1 MPGCV
6 ASRMGLELGTRR
18 MVTKE
23 MKGRYERGSRQY
35 RSASLDELC
44 ALTRLA
50 PAHGLALRACS
61 HFSTPSRLQD
71 DRV

>member
-1 MPGCV
+1 VRGF
-6 ASRMGLELGTRR
+6 ADGLDMAGRR

-23 MKGRYERGSRQY
+23 MKGRYQRGSRQD
-35 RSASLDELC
+35 RSAILDELC